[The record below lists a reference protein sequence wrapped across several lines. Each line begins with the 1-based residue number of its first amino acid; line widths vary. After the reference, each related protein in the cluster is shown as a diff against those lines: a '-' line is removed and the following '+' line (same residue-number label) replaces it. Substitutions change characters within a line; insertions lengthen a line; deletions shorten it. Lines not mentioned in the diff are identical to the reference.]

1 VSGFNLL
8 DRVDGRVLTTFVQTL
23 RQLLQEGDETQRIT
37 GPSIL
42 CLAYSPF
49 IPVITICVSGLV
61 ILSRFAGISLSS
73 LELLFAESSR
83 EEPLYAVWLSLL
95 RSSSK
100 PELIAAVLQGV
111 TAVLDRADS
120 ALLTVGAPSNV
131 FVSFGAA
138 EQKVADSQEHI
149 QRVAALKKRLFLEV
163 GPARSSSL
171 TTVQYLLTLA
181 KQPVGTTRH
190 AAMDLMRATAGQ
202 SWGLAMLFQ
211 GM

>member
-1 VSGFNLL
+1 LEKAHVSGFNLL

-131 FVSFGAA
+131 FVSFG
-138 EQKVADSQEHI
+138 EEHI